1 MAKTY
6 LVVGG
11 TSGIGNK
18 IVEKL
23 AQEGHHII
31 VASREERNLENF
43 DNVTFKQVDIT
54 EEFELKLDQALDGVV
69 YCPGSI
75 QLKPFNRLKIADFES
90 DMQINAFGAV
100 KIIQSVLSNLQQS
113 DQASIVLFSTVAT
126 SVGLSFHSSIAMAKG
141 AVEGLAVSLASELA
155 PKIRVNVIAPSLI
168 DTPLAS
174 KLLSTDEKRDANAE
188 RHPLKRIGKT
198 DDIAD
203 AAIYLLSEKS
213 SWVSGQVFNIDGGM
227 SKLK

>member
-23 AQEGHHII
+23 AQEGHQII
-31 VASREERNLENF
+31 VASREERNLDKFEN
-43 DNVTFKQVDIT
+43 VIFKKIDIT
-54 EEFELKLDQALDGVV
+54 EEVDLKIDKPLDGLV

-100 KIIQSVLSNLQQS
+100 KIIQSVLPNLKEAE
-113 DQASIVLFSTVAT
+113 QASIVLFSTVAT
-126 SVGLSFHSSIAMAKG
+126 AVGLSFHSSIAMAKG

-174 KLLSTDEKRDANAE
+174 KLISTDEKRNANAE